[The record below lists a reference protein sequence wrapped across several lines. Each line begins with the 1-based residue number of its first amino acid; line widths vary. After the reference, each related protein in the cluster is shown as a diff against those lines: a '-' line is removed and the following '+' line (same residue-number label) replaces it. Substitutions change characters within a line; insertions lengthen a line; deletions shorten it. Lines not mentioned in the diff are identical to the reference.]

1 MELKLKNS
9 EQHRI
14 ADLLWVA
21 EDQDEV
27 NRILQVFGH
36 NAQVVYNMMIAATFD
51 EIEDVSAAKNLLA
64 KYNLN
69 NFKGL

>member
-1 MELKLKNS
+1 MELKLQNA

>member
-1 MELKLKNS
+1 MELKLQNA

-64 KYNLN
+64 KY
-69 NFKGL
+69 

>member
-1 MELKLKNS
+1 MELKLKNA

-64 KYNLN
+64 KY
-69 NFKGL
+69 